1 MKRRERHFKCFGPLL
16 GERVPGLKSGEDVEA
31 LRLCDRFI
39 RGVVYWNTTSNIDTL
54 IDYLKPVMDDIITG
68 QKNVVIKE
76 LRSENPQM
84 KNKMNCLCAFG
95 RVSGRPGG

>member
-1 MKRRERHFKCFGPLL
+1 
-16 GERVPGLKSGEDVEA
+16 VSGLKAGEDLEA
-31 LRLCDRFI
+31 LRLRDRFI
-39 RGVVYWNTTSNIDTL
+39 RRVVRWKITSNIDTL

-95 RVSGRPGG
+95 RVSGRPDD